1 MPAAERCCLDPNR
14 SQLSARGFPLE
25 WTVQCG
31 GYRSDVCG
39 TLSDRR
45 VSVVQSTVSQVL
57 YRRGKKVKC
66 TLVQALRLCTGR
78 TAYRGS
84 RGIALP
90 FHDDGRSLPP
100 GKARYPLYRRLV
112 GPQGRSGQVRKISP
126 PPGIRFPD
134 RPALSQSLY
143 RLPNKEEVL
152 QILTNFADV
161 LPRTKIFLIV
171 DRLGSNY
178 VDI

>member
-1 MPAAERCCLDPNR
+1 MGHRADLDRC
-14 SQLSARGFPLE
+14 
-25 WTVQCG
+25 
-31 GYRSDVCG
+31 
-39 TLSDRR
+39 
-45 VSVVQSTVSQVL
+45 
-57 YRRGKKVKC
+57 GK
-66 TLVQALRLCTGR
+66 
-78 TAYRGS
+78 
-84 RGIALP
+84 
-90 FHDDGRSLPP
+90 
-100 GKARYPLYRRLV
+100 
-112 GPQGRSGQVRKISP
+112 SP
-126 PPGIRFPD
+126 PPTGIRFPD